1 MDLMLGPV
9 RCPAILVFVGSV
21 KCCSSSIVLHYASMV
36 ELVVRLLR
44 KVVAIRAAGDY
55 L

>member
-21 KCCSSSIVLHYASMV
+21 KCCSSSIVLSLCFDGRVSSSFTAKGSCY
-36 ELVVRLLR
+36 
-44 KVVAIRAAGDY
+44 
-55 L
+55 